1 MMYLG
6 GLIYVVIRGAKPEDA
21 EKAAEL
27 ISMAWDELACIFAG
41 SKDKEEVNKVIS
53 TFCKEKNNR
62 FSYEYIDVAE
72 KDGKIAG
79 LVLAFPAEKEMKLN
93 IPIIKKLPYMY
104 KRKIS
109 NYKEEVVPMLS
120 SEEAKPGEYYIDSIA
135 VHPNY
140 RKKGLGKKLLMI
152 ARKRALKKGFKKV
165 SLIVKPKN
173 KGAIKLYKSSG
184 YNMDGTVDMP
194 STDYY
199 RMVKKYTVEV

>member
-1 MMYLG
+1 M
-6 GLIYVVIRGAKPEDA
+6 VIRGAKPEDA

-140 RKKGLGKKLLMI
+140 RKNGLGKKLLMV
-152 ARKRALKKGFKKV
+152 ARKRAFKKGFKKV

>member
-1 MMYLG
+1 M
-6 GLIYVVIRGAKPEDA
+6 VIRGAKPEDA

-41 SKDKEEVNKVIS
+41 SKDKKDVTKVIS
-53 TFCKEKNNR
+53 TFCREKNNR

-93 IPIIKKLPYMY
+93 KPIMKKLPYMY

-109 NYKEEVVPMLS
+109 NYKEEVVPMLN

-140 RKKGLGKKLLMI
+140 RKNGLGKKLLMV

-184 YNMDGTVDMP
+184 YNMDGIVDMP

>member
-1 MMYLG
+1 M
-6 GLIYVVIRGAKPEDA
+6 VIRGAKPEDA

-140 RKKGLGKKLLMI
+140 RKNGLGKKLLMV

-184 YNMDGTVDMP
+184 YNMDRTVDMP

>member
-1 MMYLG
+1 M
-6 GLIYVVIRGAKPEDA
+6 VIRGAKPEDA

-41 SKDKEEVNKVIS
+41 SKDKKEVNKVIS
-53 TFCKEKNNR
+53 AFCKEKNNR
-62 FSYEYIDVAE
+62 FSYENIDVVE
-72 KDGKIAG
+72 SEGSIAG

-93 IPIIKKLPYMY
+93 TAIMKKLPSLY
-104 KRKIS
+104 KTKIS
-109 NYKEEVVPMLS
+109 TYKEKVVPMLN

-135 VHPNY
+135 VHPKY
-140 RKKGLGKKLLMI
+140 RKKGLGKKLLMT
-152 ARKRALKKGFKKV
+152 ARKKAIKRGFNKV

-199 RMVKKYTVEV
+199 RMVKKYSIEI

>member
-1 MMYLG
+1 M
-6 GLIYVVIRGAKPEDA
+6 VIRGAKPEDA
-21 EKAAEL
+21 EKTAEL

-41 SKDKEEVNKVIS
+41 SKDKKEVNKVIS

-62 FSYEYIDVAE
+62 FSYENIDVVE
-72 KDGKIAG
+72 SEGSIAG

-93 IPIIKKLPYMY
+93 NAIIEKLPSLY

-109 NYKEEVVPMLS
+109 TYKEEVVPMLN

-135 VHPNY
+135 VHPKY
-140 RKKGLGKKLLMI
+140 RKKGLGKKLLMT
-152 ARKRALKKGFKKV
+152 ARKKAIKKGFNKV

-199 RMVKKYTVEV
+199 RMVKKYNI

>member
-1 MMYLG
+1 M
-6 GLIYVVIRGAKPEDA
+6 VIRGAKPEDA

-62 FSYEYIDVAE
+62 FSYEYIDIAE

-140 RKKGLGKKLLMI
+140 RKNGLGKKLLMV